1 MVQIGTI
8 VGGRYE
14 LRERIDSGELAS
26 TFVAHDAVGDDA
38 VVLKIAHGGRD
49 GTLLREH
56 AALRVVHHESLAR
69 VRGLGWLRDRATPR
83 PFYVAERVNGPTLDA
98 WAASCRSLAPLRS
111 ALIDVTRALAALH
124 RHGDVK
130 PDNVRVRDDGRAVL
144 LDLSC
149 VAPIGEAPRGQVSGT
164 VGFLAPEILR
174 GERVDAR
181 ADLFALGASIRA
193 LRAPRLRGVRVLDR
207 LAERLCAEDP
217 DMRPTSA
224 SEVLEALGAP
234 PEPTLAPIAEVTL
247 LGRDAELAMLDA
259 LIERLQRRNPGP
271 RVLAWSGP
279 QGSGRTRL
287 LDELEWRAQRSID
300 TTRANPRSATP
311 IGDLLSRARAGPVPP
326 SLAAIE
332 RSLSELASRDEPMLL
347 VIDALEPRWIEGVQ
361 QLLACVRADGSLG
374 VICAHPSGT
383 LLPQLAEPEVAR
395 WIDLVGASHV
405 DASLLTALSKGRPA
419 SIAARLERAMRGEDW
434 RAPPKIALPKDAPLE
449 MRVLVTGASRVPGGL
464 LPRTARA
471 LGVSDRAIDE
481 ALAHGWVVLEG
492 GALRSRFVLEDA
504 GTMAKERLLASGLLD
519 APACAALRVELGHL
533 DVARASFDAAWRRA
547 PRRWT
552 HVAEQLMTHG
562 ACEEDALRL
571 AQVALRAGD
580 IKRAERAL
588 AQVGRSI
595 RAQRVRAEHALKA
608 GRIEKVRELLGD
620 DRDPEALDLL
630 SRALL
635 ASARYREAEGLAH
648 EAISQTLD
656 LALLARLRETEG
668 LARGYSGQD
677 GEESLRLA
685 SDAHR
690 TNDDPAGLAR
700 VAASRGILAHR
711 RGAYRDAVA
720 AHREALAL
728 IESHGIDD
736 SLGLTWLN
744 LGCALQDDGDWGS
757 AIDAYERGLRYA
769 TILGQEGTVASLR
782 FNLANLFLE
791 IGAFERAAE
800 LEERAAR
807 DVATLGFSHLEVPL
821 LRLRAE
827 RAMRSYDFDTTHA
840 LLERAERAPGA
851 ESERVELTRIRVYA
865 WLAESRID
873 DAARLLASV
882 ESPLLRGE
890 IELARG
896 APLEAIE
903 LAEEMLS
910 TAGGRVMRA
919 RAYSLLSRA
928 TAARGGVELAAA
940 HRSSATAEWQRI
952 ALGLH
957 PSLVPAFEAHPER
970 RILRGEPLR
979 DGPIAK
985 PRSDHDG
992 ARFRRFLE
1000 INRRLL
1006 SSLDVREVL
1015 ERAMD
1020 AAIELTHAE
1029 RGFLLLTDE
1038 TDDSGLR
1045 VAAARNLDRE
1055 HVAEAHL
1062 KFSRSIAERVIET
1075 EEAVVTIDAR
1085 ADARFA
1091 TGRSVHAM
1099 RLQSV
1104 ACLPIRSQR
1113 GVRGA
1118 LYLDN
1123 RFERGRFDTEDV
1135 ETLEAFADQVAIALR
1150 NAELHTALEART
1162 RALDEARAALE
1173 ARVAGQSRAIADL
1186 TSEVQRRQRLLEY
1199 RYDYSRIVGRG
1210 AAMRRVL
1217 DTLERVIESEL
1228 PLFIRGES
1236 GTGKELIAK
1245 AVHFNGPRRDAPM
1258 VSLNCAALPPTL
1270 IESELF
1276 GHVRGA
1282 FTSADRDKPGLIAEA
1297 DGGTLLLDEI
1307 GEMPMAAQAKLLRVL
1322 QEREVRPV
1330 GGSRTRKVDVRVIAA
1345 THRDP
1350 AAAIAA
1356 GTLREDLYYR
1366 IGVLTIELPPLRERR
1381 DDIPVLV
1388 DAFLAELGPKKRLTE
1403 DALLALC
1410 AYRWPGNVRELH
1422 NVIARACAL
1431 STSDHIDRG
1440 DLGLAITTP
1449 SESPQDRHD
1458 FEASEQERIR
1468 RALDASRWN
1477 VSRVAR
1483 ELEIPRQTLYRKMQ
1497 RYGLHAPG
1505 RRR

>member
-1 MVQIGTI
+1 MVQIGTV

-14 LRERIDSGELAS
+14 LRERIGSGELAS
-26 TFVAHDAVGDDA
+26 TFVAHDTVGNDT
-38 VVLKIAHGGRD
+38 VVLKVAHGGRD

-56 AALRVVHHESLAR
+56 AALRAVRHESLAR

-83 PFYVAERVNGPTLDA
+83 PYYVAERVDGPTLDA
-98 WAASCRSLAPLRS
+98 WVASCDSFESIRS

-124 RHGDVK
+124 RAGLRHGDVK

-149 VAPIGEAPRGQVSGT
+149 VVPIDEARRGQISGT
-164 VGFLAPEILR
+164 AGFLAPELLR
-174 GERVDAR
+174 GEHVDVR
-181 ADLFALGASIRA
+181 ADLFALGATIRA
-193 LRAPRLRGVRVLDR
+193 LRIPRLDR
-207 LAERLCAEDP
+207 LADRLCAESP
-217 DMRPTSA
+217 DMRPA
-224 SEVLEALGAP
+224 NADEVLDLLGAH
-234 PEPTLAPIAEVTL
+234 PETTLAPIAEAML
-247 LGRDAELAMLDA
+247 LGRDRELAMLDA
-259 LIERLQRRNPGP
+259 LIDRLERREPGP
-271 RVLAWSGP
+271 RTLSWSGP
-279 QGSGRTRL
+279 RGSGITRL
-287 LDELEWRAQRSID
+287 LDELEWRAQRTID
-300 TTRANPRSATP
+300 TTRANLRSAAP
-311 IGDLLSRARAGPVPP
+311 IADLVSRARAGRVLP
-326 SLAAIE
+326 SLVAIE
-332 RSLSELASRDEPMLL
+332 RALSELASRDEPMLL
-347 VIDALEPRWIEGVQ
+347 VIDALEPRWCDGVQ
-361 QLLACVRADGSLG
+361 QLLSCIREDGALG
-374 VICAHPSGT
+374 VICAHPSGV
-383 LLPQLAEPEVAR
+383 PLAPLTEPDVAR
-395 WIDLVGASHV
+395 WIDSVGASHV
-405 DASLLTALSKGRPA
+405 DASLLTTLCEGRPA
-419 SIAARLERAMRGEDW
+419 SIAARLEHAMRGDDW
-434 RAPPKIALPKDAPLE
+434 RVPPSIAFPKDAPLE
-449 MRVLVTGASRVPGGL
+449 MRVLVTGASKVPGGL
-464 LPRTARA
+464 SPRDARA
-471 LGVSDRAIDE
+471 LGVRDRTLDE
-481 ALAHGWVVLEG
+481 ALARGWVVIED
-492 GALRSRFVLEDA
+492 GALRSRYVLENA
-504 GTMAKERLLASGLLD
+504 GAEAQERLLTSGLLD
-519 APACAALRVELGHL
+519 VPACASLRVELGQL
-533 DVARASFDAAWRRA
+533 DIARASFDAAWWRA

-552 HVAEQLMTHG
+552 RIAEQLMTHDAG
-562 ACEEDALRL
+562 EEDALRL
-571 AQVALRAGD
+571 ARVALRAGD
-580 IKRAERAL
+580 AKRAERAL
-588 AQVGRSI
+588 EHVGHNVK
-595 RAQRVRAEHALKA
+595 AQRVRAEHALKT

-635 ASARYREAEGLAH
+635 ASARYREAEVLAR
-648 EAISQTLD
+648 EAVSQTHD

-690 TNDDPAGLAR
+690 TGDDPAGLAR

-711 RGAYRDAVA
+711 RGAYGDAVA
-720 AHREALAL
+720 AHREALAWV
-728 IESHGIDD
+728 ESHGIDD
-736 SLGLTWLN
+736 ALGLTWLN

-782 FNLANLFLE
+782 FNLANLLLE

-800 LEERAAR
+800 LEERATR

-827 RAMRSYDFDTTHA
+827 RALWNGDLGTAHA
-840 LLERAERAPGA
+840 QLDRAERAPGA
-851 ESERVELTRIRVYA
+851 ESERTELVRIRAYA
-865 WLAESRID
+865 WLAASRID
-873 DAARLLASV
+873 DAVRLLPSV
-882 ESPLLRGE
+882 ESPVLRGE

-896 APLEAIE
+896 AALEAIG
-903 LAEEMLS
+903 LAEGVLGA
-910 TAGGRVMRA
+910 AGGRVMRA

-928 TAARGGVELAAA
+928 AAARGGAELAAA
-940 HRSSATAEWQRI
+940 HRNSANAEWQRI

-970 RILRGEPLR
+970 RILRGEPRR
-979 DGPIAK
+979 DASSNR

-992 ARFRRFLE
+992 SRFRRFLE

-1029 RGFLLLTDE
+1029 RGFLLLTD
-1038 TDDSGLR
+1038 DSGLH

-1075 EEAVVTIDAR
+1075 EEAVVTVDAR
-1085 ADARFA
+1085 TDERFT

-1150 NAELHTALEART
+1150 NAELHAALEART
-1162 RALDEARAALE
+1162 QALDEARAALE
-1173 ARVAGQSRAIADL
+1173 VRVAGQSRAIADL

-1217 DTLERVIESEL
+1217 DTLERVIESDL
-1228 PLFIRGES
+1228 PIFIRGES

-1258 VSLNCAALPPTL
+1258 VSLNCAALPPAL

-1356 GTLREDLYYR
+1356 GTFREDLYYR
-1366 IGVLTIELPPLRERR
+1366 IGVLTIELPPLRDRE
-1381 DDIPVLV
+1381 DDIPALA

-1403 DALLALC
+1403 DALSALR
-1410 AYRWPGNVRELH
+1410 AHRWPGNVRELH

-1431 STSDHIDRG
+1431 SMSDRIDRE

-1449 SESPQDRHD
+1449 SEPPRDRHD
-1458 FEASEQERIR
+1458 FEMSEQERIR

-1483 ELEIPRQTLYRKMQ
+1483 ELGIPRQTLYRKMQ

-1505 RRR
+1505 GHRL